1 MKIVFILS
9 LISLLAFAVTG
20 VLKERKYSRLIRYAT
35 CAVTVIFAI
44 VAGIAESYL
53 MPLCIGVAIFSAAS
67 LGLSILSPRI
77 KQEGF
82 SRFVGFMAK
91 AIAFVLILEAVCFNF
106 NSYHLWKGG
115 YEEASLNIEQ
125 ADSVSGMT
133 LSGDSY
139 ITTED
144 SASIEFT
151 DLDQKIGVIKLDV
164 TGTAYKTDYSIDF
177 TDETNASY
185 YMRSG
190 LVKGS
195 VFNDIDA
202 TQYIVCDFSGK
213 VGNLRINLT
222 DLGENH
228 ATLRG
233 ITLNADYPA
242 GFSYLR
248 FAMILLGIAF
258 VWAFKRS
265 VNFRKPL
272 GKQLK
277 VTKAVTAVLIICVV
291 ILSYV
296 LSSVNLHP
304 ETDFKMD
311 TGNQITQE
319 LVDALEKGKVELND
333 TPSQQL
339 LDMENPYDW
348 SARSEQN
355 VSAKWDHVLYNGK
368 YYSYYGIG
376 PVILLYMPFHM
387 ITGHYLES
395 LVGVLLFNTIALIFL
410 GMTFYKLMKKLFRDI
425 PLSMYTAALVMVY
438 AACGIWYCTV
448 MANFYEIAQ
457 SSGFCF
463 TVLGAYFL
471 ISSNVIGSD
480 KEPVRPV
487 MAALSSLFLAIAVT
501 CRPTTAVWCVV
512 AVVFIVMGVLKLRRT
527 QSAKSLYIKYL
538 LCALLPFIVIGG
550 AQMLY
555 NYARFGSFTDFGI
568 AYSLTIND
576 FTHTEFHTQLSAI
589 GFFDYLLAP
598 PSFSGEFPYVQTTL
612 STLGVNGYY
621 FVATNNGAGLLYR
634 ALPMFFLFGA
644 PFALKHVRKEKRV
657 RTAVLFCAVA
667 FIAPFVVIASIWESG
682 YGVRYMMDF
691 AWEMLV
697 CAFFVMFLFYR
708 NLKTKE
714 AKKIYE
720 HLLLIAMFACLFI
733 NIGLVYSYYY
743 PGNYVGGSEAAFENF
758 GRMFSM
764 FNT

>member
-1 MKIVFILS
+1 MKIIFILS
-9 LISLLAFAVTG
+9 LVSLLVFAVTS
-20 VLKERKYSRLIRYAT
+20 VIKERRYSRLIRYAS
-35 CAVTVIFAI
+35 CAVTVVFAL

-53 MPLCIGVAIFSAAS
+53 LPLSIGVAIFSAVS
-67 LGLSILSPRI
+67 LGLSVLSKHIP
-77 KQEGF
+77 QEGF
-82 SRFVGFMAK
+82 SAFVGYMAK
-91 AIAFVLILEAVCFNF
+91 AMLFVILIEAVAFNF

-115 YEEASLNIEQ
+115 YEEAALNLEN
-125 ADSVSGMT
+125 ASVSGM
-133 LSGDSY
+133 SPSENGY
-139 ITTED
+139 VTTGQ

-151 DLDQKIGVIKLDV
+151 GLDQKIGVIKLDMS
-164 TGTAYKTDYSIDF
+164 GTAYKTDYSIDF

-195 VFNDIDA
+195 VFNEIDA
-202 TQYIVCDFSGK
+202 TKYVVCDFSGK
-213 VGNLRINLT
+213 VGNLRINFP
-222 DLGENH
+222 DLGESR
-228 ATLRG
+228 ATVKG
-233 ITLNADYPA
+233 ITLNADFPA
-242 GFSYLR
+242 SFSYLR
-248 FAMILLGIAF
+248 FLIFLLGIAF

-265 VNFRKPL
+265 ANFRKAL
-272 GKQLK
+272 GKQPK
-277 VTKAVTAVLIICVV
+277 VARSVTAVLIVAVV
-291 ILSYV
+291 ILSFV

-304 ETDFKMD
+304 ETDFSKD

-319 LVDALEKGKVELND
+319 LVDALESGKAELKD
-333 TPSQQL
+333 KPSEQL
-339 LDMENPYDW
+339 LNMENPYDW

-355 VSAKWDHVLYNGK
+355 VNAKWDHVLYDGK

-376 PVILLYMPFHM
+376 PVILLYMPFHL

-410 GMTFYKLMKKLFRDI
+410 GMTFYKLMKKLFPDI
-425 PLSMYTAALVMVY
+425 PLSMYTAALIMLY
-438 AACGIWYCTV
+438 AACGVWYCTV

-471 ISSNVIGSD
+471 VSSNVIGTD

-487 MAALSSLFLAIAVT
+487 PAALSSLFLAIAVT
-501 CRPTTAVWCVV
+501 CRPTTVIWCVV
-512 AVVFIVMGVLKLRRT
+512 AVVFIVTGVLKLRRA
-527 QSAKSLYIKYL
+527 QSAKSAYIKYL
-538 LCALLPFIVIGG
+538 LCAILPFVVIGG

-555 NYARFGSFTDFGI
+555 NQARFGSFTDFGI

-589 GFFDYLLAP
+589 GFFDYLFAP

-621 FVATNNGAGLLYR
+621 FVATNNGCGLLFR

-644 PFALKHVRKEKRV
+644 PFALKYVRKEKRV

-667 FIAPFVVIASIWESG
+667 FAAPFIIIASIWESG

-691 AWEMLV
+691 AWEMLA

-708 NLKTKE
+708 NLKHNE
-714 AKKIYE
+714 SKKIYE
-720 HLLLIAMFACLFI
+720 HLLLIAMFACIFV
-733 NIGLVYSYYY
+733 NMGLVYSYYY
-743 PGNYVGGSEAAFENF
+743 PGNYVGGSEAKFESF
-758 GRMFSM
+758 GRMFGI

>member
-1 MKIVFILS
+1 MKIIFILS
-9 LISLLAFAVTG
+9 LVSLLVFAVAG
-20 VLKERKYSRLIRYAT
+20 ILKERKYSRLVRYAS
-35 CAVTVIFAI
+35 CALTVVFSIA
-44 VAGIAESYL
+44 AGIGEAYL
-53 MPLCIGVAIFSAAS
+53 MPLCIGVAIFSAVS
-67 LGLSILSPRI
+67 LGLSLVCKHIP
-77 KQEGF
+77 QEGL
-82 SRFVGFMAK
+82 SKFVGFMAK
-91 AIAFVLILEAVCFNF
+91 AMLFVLLIEAVCFNF
-106 NSYHLWKGG
+106 DSYHLWKGG
-115 YEEASLNIEQ
+115 YEKTALDIEN
-125 ADSVSGMT
+125 AAVSGMT
-133 LSGDSY
+133 LSGDGY
-139 ITTED
+139 ITTDET
-144 SASIEFT
+144 ASIEFT
-151 DLDQKIGVIKLDV
+151 DVNKKIGVIKLDV
-164 TGTAYKTDYSIDF
+164 TGTQYKTDYSIDF

-185 YMRSG
+185 YLRTG

-195 VFNDIDA
+195 VFNDIEA

-213 VGNLRINLT
+213 VGKLRINLT
-222 DLGENH
+222 GLSENH
-228 ATLRG
+228 ATLRA

-242 GFSYLR
+242 NFSYLR
-248 FAMILLGIAF
+248 FTLILLGIAF

-272 GKQLK
+272 GKQPK
-277 VTKAVTAVLIICVV
+277 IAKSVTAVLIVCFV

-304 ETDFKMD
+304 ETDFSMD
-311 TGNQITQE
+311 SGNQITQE
-319 LVDALEKGKVELND
+319 LVDALESGKTELKD
-333 TPSQQL
+333 QPTQQL
-339 LDMENPYDW
+339 LEMENPYDW
-348 SARSEQN
+348 SARSEQG

-376 PVILLYMPFHM
+376 PVILLYMPFHL

-395 LVGVLLFNTIALIFL
+395 LVGVFLFNTIALIFL
-410 GMTFYKLMKKLFRDI
+410 GMTFYKLMKKLFPDI
-425 PLSMYTAALVMVY
+425 PLSMYTAALVMIY
-438 AACGIWYCTV
+438 AACGMWYCTV

-471 ISSNVIGSD
+471 VSSNVIGTD
-480 KEPVRPV
+480 KEPIRPIP
-487 MAALSSLFLAIAVT
+487 AALSSLFLAIAVT
-501 CRPTTAVWCVV
+501 CRPTTAIWCVV
-512 AVVFIVMGVLKLRRT
+512 AVAFIVFGVLKLRRT
-527 QSAKSLYIKYL
+527 KSAKSAYIKYL
-538 LCALLPFIVIGG
+538 LCALLPFVVIGG

-555 NYARFGSFTDFGI
+555 NHARFGSFTDFGI

-589 GFFDYLLAP
+589 GFFDYLFAP

-621 FVATNNGAGLLYR
+621 FVATYNGCGLLFR

-644 PFALKHVRKEKRV
+644 PFALKYVRKEKRV
-657 RTAVLFCAVA
+657 RTIVLFSAVA
-667 FIAPFVVIASIWESG
+667 FAAPFIIIASIWESG

-708 NLKTKE
+708 NLKHDE
-714 AKKIYE
+714 SKKIYE
-720 HLLLIAMFACLFI
+720 HLLLIAMFACVFV
-733 NIGLVYSYYY
+733 NMGLVYSYYY

>member
-9 LISLLAFAVTG
+9 LVSLLVFAVAG
-20 VLKERKYSRLIRYAT
+20 VLKERQYSRLVRYAS
-35 CAVTVIFAI
+35 CAVTVVFSL
-44 VAGIAESYL
+44 VAGIAEGYL
-53 MPLCIGVAIFSAAS
+53 LS
-67 LGLSILSPRI
+67 LGIGIAVFTAVSMGLSLLSERI
-77 KQEGF
+77 PSEGVSKF
-82 SRFVGFMAK
+82 AGYMAK
-91 AIAFVLILEAVCFNF
+91 AMLFVLLLEAVCFNF
-106 NSYHLWKGG
+106 DSYHLCKGG
-115 YEEASLNIEQ
+115 YEEAALDLSTAN
-125 ADSVSGMT
+125 VSGLT
-133 LSGDSY
+133 ADGSEYVSTG
-139 ITTED
+139 D
-144 SASIEFT
+144 SASVEFLG
-151 DLDQKIGVIKLDV
+151 LDRKIGVIKLDV
-164 TGTAYKTDYSIDF
+164 SGSAYKTDYTIDF

-190 LVKGS
+190 LVSGS
-195 VFNDIDA
+195 VFNEIEA
-202 TQYIVCDFSGK
+202 TKYVVCDFSGK
-213 VGNLRINLT
+213 VGKIRINFSGL
-222 DLGENH
+222 DKNH
-228 ATLRG
+228 ITLAG
-233 ITLNADYPA
+233 VTLNADYPA
-242 GFSYLR
+242 HFSYLR

-272 GKQLK
+272 GEQPR
-277 VTKAVTAVLIICVV
+277 TAKAVTAVLIVAMV
-291 ILSYV
+291 LLSYV
-296 LSSVNLHP
+296 LSSVNLDP
-304 ETDFKMD
+304 KTDFNK
-311 TGNQITQE
+311 TSGNQITQE
-319 LVDALEKGKVELND
+319 LVDALENGQVELND
-333 TPSQQL
+333 TPSPQL
-339 LDMENPYDW
+339 LAMENPYDW

-355 VSAKWDHVLYNGK
+355 VTAKWDHVLYDGK

-376 PVILLYMPFHM
+376 PVLLLYLPFHL

-395 LVGVLLFNTIALIFL
+395 LVGVFLFNTIALIFL
-410 GMTFYKLMKKLFRDI
+410 GMTFYKLMKKLFGDI
-425 PLSMYTAALVMVY
+425 PLSMYTAALIMVY

-471 ISSNVIGSD
+471 VSSNVIGSD
-480 KEPVRPV
+480 KEPVRPLH
-487 MAALSSLFLAIAVT
+487 AALSSLFLAIAVT

-512 AVVFIVMGVLKLRRT
+512 AVIFIVAGVLKLRRT
-527 QSAKSLYIKYL
+527 QSAKPAYIKYL
-538 LCALLPFIVIGG
+538 LCALLPFVVIGG

-555 NYARFGSFTDFGI
+555 NHARFGSFTDFGI

-612 STLGVNGYY
+612 SKLGVNGYY
-621 FVATNNGAGLLYR
+621 FVATQNGCGLLFR

-644 PFALKHVRKEKRV
+644 PFALKYVEKEKRV
-657 RTAVLFCAVA
+657 RTAILFCAAA
-667 FIAPFVVIASIWESG
+667 FVAPFTVIASIWESG

-708 NLKTKE
+708 NLKSNE
-714 AKKIYE
+714 SKKIYE
-720 HLLLIAMFACLFI
+720 HLLLIAMFACLFV
-733 NIGLVYSYYY
+733 NMGLVYSYYY